1 MEHRSKLSYWDR
13 AELLETVKE
22 TYQQLHG
29 VRPKPGLYDE
39 LEIKAAYI
47 SVTLKEN
54 NFDNFKMF
62 VNYLKVKK
70 AKELINSGYL
80 RKYNIEALSK
90 ACGFKAT
97 NSFYRIFKNETGL
110 TPKQFSEKN

>member
-39 LEIKAAYI
+39 LEIGEYASLHRGMIA
-47 SVTLKEN
+47 
-54 NFDNFKMF
+54 
-62 VNYLKVKK
+62 
-70 AKELINSGYL
+70 
-80 RKYNIEALSK
+80 EADLL
-90 ACGFKAT
+90 
-97 NSFYRIFKNETGL
+97 E
-110 TPKQFSEKN
+110 Q